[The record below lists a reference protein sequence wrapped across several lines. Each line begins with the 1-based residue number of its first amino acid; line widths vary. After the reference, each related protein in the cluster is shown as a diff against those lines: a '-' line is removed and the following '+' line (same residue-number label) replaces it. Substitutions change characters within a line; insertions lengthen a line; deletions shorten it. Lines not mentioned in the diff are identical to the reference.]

1 MDPRAI
7 AWRVYR
13 AQIKK
18 IIIPYYPLS
27 ISKKNK
33 NGEIMDEKTVFALAT
48 NLMLGGV
55 LIASWSFGK
64 DGVIST
70 AIFGL
75 IGVVSGT
82 ILGFKFGKAE

>member
-1 MDPRAI
+1 
-7 AWRVYR
+7 
-13 AQIKK
+13 
-18 IIIPYYPLS
+18 
-27 ISKKNK
+27 
-33 NGEIMDEKTVFALAT
+33 MDEKTLFALGT

-55 LIASWSFGK
+55 LIASWFFNK

-82 ILGFKFGKAE
+82 ILGVKFGKGN